1 MLTRRVIDPLVPV
14 TTTVYVPGAPEQTRF
29 EVAVG
34 LTAVNVMKQD
44 SPVEEEET
52 ERKTVP
58 EKKLTLLIV
67 IVEVPAVALPRKL
80 RLVGLAYIVNS

>member
-14 TTTVYVPGAPEQTRF
+14 TTTVYVPGAPEQTRL

-34 LTAVNVMKQD
+34 LTAVKVMKQD
-44 SPVEEEET
+44 SPVGEEEP

-58 EKKLTLLIV
+58 EKKLTLPIV